1 MGGDP
6 TGAYFWPEVNKGPSQ
21 LWLLHFLT
29 CAKDIFFNHQDK
41 IEKIDHF
48 EENFPNPEKVDP
60 GDDPTQ
66 AADCLGSKF
75 LAWTH
80 LYPEPTELLR
90 TKYSYAYSL
99 LLM

>member
-1 MGGDP
+1 
-6 TGAYFWPEVNKGPSQ
+6 
-21 LWLLHFLT
+21 LT

-75 LAWTH
+75 LA
-80 LYPEPTELLR
+80 
-90 TKYSYAYSL
+90 
-99 LLM
+99 